1 MKKRKVKYNP
11 NKPLLNPVRKFQLFG
26 EAIEENRTL
35 ELWQVL
41 NGREE
46 HEAPEIGHLLT
57 IVKGDLVIAMRKF
70 LIDEMQSFHIW
81 SEIHAEHPDGR
92 QIKLEYEIAVPERM
106 TYSDFLTG
114 TKDDEDPIYVME
126 SGIKTRWKGANALMD
141 EYFHEVAGPGF
152 KIVKQPYTVTCM
164 SAFRNLKCAMEFKKI
179 QLITLGNG
187 LGVAT

>member
-92 QIKLEYEIAVPERM
+92 QVKLEYEISVPERM
-106 TYSDFLTG
+106 TYSDFLCG
-114 TKDDEDPIYVME
+114 DGED
-126 SGIKTRWKGANALMD
+126 WKGANALMD
-141 EYFHEVAGPGF
+141 EYFQEVTEPGF

-179 QLITLGNG
+179 QLVTLGNG
-187 LGVAT
+187 LGVAS